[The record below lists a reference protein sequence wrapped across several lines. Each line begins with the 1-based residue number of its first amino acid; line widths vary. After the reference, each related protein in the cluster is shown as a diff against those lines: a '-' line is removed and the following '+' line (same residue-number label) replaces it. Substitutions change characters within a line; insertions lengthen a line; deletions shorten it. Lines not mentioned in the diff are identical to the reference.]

1 MGNKCNCAL
10 SRDPKSRESRT
21 METPP
26 PVDFLTSNTR
36 EREHTRQSRQSPLPA
51 ESPEVSEL
59 LPEIAM
65 EDMVD
70 MEEYEY
76 V

>member
-1 MGNKCNCAL
+1 
-10 SRDPKSRESRT
+10 

-26 PVDFLTSNTR
+26 ENTKGREKHTR
-36 EREHTRQSRQSPLPA
+36 ESPLPA
-51 ESPEVSEL
+51 ERPEVSEL
-59 LPEIAM
+59 LLEIAM